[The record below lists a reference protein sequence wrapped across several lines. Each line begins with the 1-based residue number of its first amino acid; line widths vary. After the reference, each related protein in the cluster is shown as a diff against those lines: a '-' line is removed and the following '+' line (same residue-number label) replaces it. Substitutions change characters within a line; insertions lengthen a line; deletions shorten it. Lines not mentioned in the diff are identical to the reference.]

1 MKNRIFEHGS
11 SEFPARIVGLVVF
24 GFTAAIVGAIM
35 LLNWSTHS
43 IDLQSELRQKQ
54 LVTQLIHNFRVRVSH
69 EQESATLWDSAVTE
83 VRKISTPEGR
93 TWADSNLG
101 VWMSSYFGHDAV
113 FIFDPADKT
122 VYASEYGE
130 RVGFERYARISGVVD
145 RLAVNLRDKL
155 RREDTTGLNE
165 RTLTQSEYEY
175 DYFNG
180 HPAIFSL
187 KPIVSD
193 SGTIEQVPGE
203 EYLHL
208 AVRVLDGEFVG
219 DLAQEYG
226 FENLDFVVDK
236 PEEAADTA
244 FLPVVR
250 TDGSAIGY
258 FVWAPYRPGFAFL
271 QSILPGL
278 LLMLAMM
285 VLATCVFA
293 VSLHR
298 REKMNREQ
306 AEKIRYLASHDALTG
321 LLNRATFERELEHE
335 LAAAREEQREV
346 AVLYLDLDRFKQ
358 VNDTMGH
365 GAGDTLIREVAQRV
379 SALLPSGARA
389 CRNGGDEFNL
399 VVPFRSI
406 ASVEALCTD
415 ILDAVSQ
422 PFDIDG
428 QNVFIGIS
436 IGISTFPQ
444 HGNESSE
451 LVRKADVA
459 LYHAKASGR
468 GRYAIFGAH
477 MDALVRER
485 AEIERDLRTAIDDPS
500 QIIVHYQPKYVAQSG
515 EVASVE
521 ALVRWRHPTR
531 GMLSPD
537 FFIPI
542 AEECGLI
549 GALGREV
556 MRQAFRAAVKWPI
569 SSVAVNVSPLQ
580 WRDPGFALE
589 VVTML
594 GESGLSARRV
604 ELEITESAWGSEL
617 EQSRAN
623 ISALRDIGIRIALD
637 DFGTGF
643 SSFGRL
649 HDTDV
654 DHLKIDRM
662 FVEGIGKSSGDE
674 AIVRTIIDLA
684 RAKGLMVTAEG
695 VQTEEQRQFLK
706 DAGCDELQGFLM
718 SKPLNAGAIDAMFNL
733 GPAHEASE
741 AR

>member
-1 MKNRIFEHGS
+1 MNYPASERDS
-11 SEFPARIVGLVVF
+11 SVFPVRTVGLVVL
-24 GFTAAIVGAIM
+24 GFAAAIVGAII
-35 LLNWSTHS
+35 LLGWSTQS
-43 IDLQSELRQKQ
+43 IDQQSEFRQKQ
-54 LVTQLIHNFRVRVSH
+54 TATRLIHNFRSRLSH
-69 EQESATLWDSAVTE
+69 EQESATVWDDAAAAV
-83 VRKISTPEGR
+83 RRIDTPDGEA
-93 TWADSNLG
+93 WVDSNLG
-101 VWMSSYFGHDAV
+101 VWMHGYFGHDAA
-113 FIFDPADKT
+113 FILDPADKA
-122 VYASEYGE
+122 VYASEGGE
-130 RVGFERYARISGVVD
+130 RVGNDRYAIVSEIVH
-145 RLAVNLRDKL
+145 RLAESLRDKL
-155 RREDTTGLNE
+155 RRGDTTGLDQ
-165 RTLTQSEYEY
+165 RTLTQSVYEY
-175 DYFNG
+175 GYLNG

-193 SGTIEQVPGE
+193 TGEIEQVPGE
-203 EYLHL
+203 EYLHV
-208 AVRVLDGEFVG
+208 AVRVLDGEFLSE
-219 DLAQEYG
+219 LAHEYG
-226 FENLDFVVDK
+226 FENLDFVMAK
-236 PEEAADTA
+236 PEGTSALAH
-244 FLPVVR
+244 LPLVK
-250 TDGSAIGY
+250 TNGQAIGY
-258 FVWAPYRPGFAFL
+258 FVWTPYRPGFAFL
-271 QSILPGL
+271 RSISPGL
-278 LLMLAMM
+278 LMILAMT
-285 VLATCVFA
+285 VVATCVFA
-293 VSLHR
+293 VLLHR
-298 REKMNREQ
+298 RLKMNREQ

-321 LLNRATFERELEHE
+321 LLNRASFERELERE
-335 LAAAREEQREV
+335 LASARGRRRDV

-358 VNDTMGH
+358 INDTMGH
-365 GAGDTLIREVAQRV
+365 GAGDLLIREVAQRIG
-379 SALLPSGARA
+379 AILPTGGRF

-399 VVPFRSI
+399 FVPFRSI
-406 ASVEALCTD
+406 AAVEGLCAG
-415 ILDAVSQ
+415 ILETIGQ
-422 PFDIDG
+422 PFDIGG
-428 QNVFIGIS
+428 QNIFVGIS
-436 IGISTFPQ
+436 IGVAAFPQ

-485 AEIERDLRTAIDDPS
+485 AEIERDLRLAIDDPD

-521 ALVRWRHPTR
+521 ALVRWQHPAR
-531 GMLSPD
+531 GLLSPD

-542 AEECGLI
+542 AEESGLI
-549 GALGREV
+549 GALGRQV
-556 MRQAFRAAVKWPI
+556 MRHAFRDAVKWPI

-589 VVTML
+589 VVSLL

-604 ELEITESAWGSEL
+604 ELEITESAWGEEL

-623 ISALRDIGIRIALD
+623 IAALRDIGIRIALD

-654 DHLKIDRM
+654 DHLKIDRI
-662 FVEGIGKSSGDE
+662 FVEGIGRSPGDE
-674 AIVRTIIDLA
+674 AIVRAIIDLA

-718 SKPLNAGAIDAMFNL
+718 SKPLNAGDIDALFNL
-733 GPAHEASE
+733 DTDRKTG